1 MDTSGRGRSGS
12 NHAIHRERLAPFR
25 QFDVL
30 HAIGRLEDFPQSGR
44 IVPEKND
51 PQIRDIILGNYRI
64 VYRVRG
70 TIVELLTIH
79 YSARLLDMGDLP

>member
-1 MDTSGRGRSGS
+1 
-12 NHAIHRERLAPFR
+12 LP
-25 QFDVL
+25 FDVL

-51 PQIRDIILGNYRI
+51 PQIREIILGNYRI